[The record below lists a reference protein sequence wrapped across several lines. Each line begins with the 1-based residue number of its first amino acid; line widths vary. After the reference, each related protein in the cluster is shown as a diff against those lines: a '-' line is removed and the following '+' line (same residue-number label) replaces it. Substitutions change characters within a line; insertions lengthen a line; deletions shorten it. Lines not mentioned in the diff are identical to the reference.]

1 MKDNRDLRVVA
12 GKLLNYKKVSII
24 ISIIILLYLL
34 NSINQPLFHTIVEF
48 FAILIFGGIFI
59 IGWNSRKYRQDSF
72 FLILG
77 ISSLFIAYFDFLH
90 TISYPGLSVI
100 PGSTLNMSVQF
111 WIIARYLQAASI
123 LLAFIMMNKQ
133 INPSIM
139 LGGFFGITLSLSL
152 LIFFGMFPITYIE
165 GMGLTPFKVI
175 SEYLICGLIAI
186 AILMV
191 YLRREVIDSYIS
203 ILITVSFVVLIF
215 SEINFT
221 LYFDR
226 LDFSVV
232 LGHILKIISSFFLY
246 LAIFENGIV
255 NPFDTLFKQLKT
267 HEKNLEEKNKSLK
280 EFNRILY
287 EEIKTRRKIEKKLK
301 HERNNMINI
310 MDSITDKLYV
320 VDKNYDIQYA
330 NPSLI
335 NKYGPVEN
343 KKCYEYLFDMETPCN
358 HCHLHEVIE
367 GKTYTYEINE
377 NNTISHYTEKR
388 FTSSDGKICSMVI
401 KKDITNVKQAE
412 EKLKHFISMLSH
424 ELRTPITVIEQSLSN
439 IISLRNELDK
449 NDMQNLKNIT
459 LKNVRILEELIEDL
473 TIISKLEEKRYTLEK
488 KSVNAKHILEETLES
503 LTSKRKRKNL
513 TFNVEIDEEIALF
526 CDPIKIKQ
534 VFRILTD
541 NAIKYSKNGE
551 IIKIKAENNYIAN
564 NGYKRQM
571 GVLFKFEDNGIGIPE
586 HETPYVFNR
595 FYRTSISK
603 NIEGIGL
610 GLSIAKDLVNLH
622 DGFINVKSNLGKGSI
637 FSVFIPNNE
646 TN

>member
-1 MKDNRDLRVVA
+1 MQDNRDWRVVA

-24 ISIIILLYLL
+24 FSIVILLYIL
-34 NSINQPLFHTIVEF
+34 NYINQPLFHIIVEF

-77 ISSLFIAYFDFLH
+77 ISSLFIAYLDFLH

-111 WIIARYLQAASI
+111 WIVARYLQAASI
-123 LLAFIMMNKQ
+123 LFAFIMMNKQ
-133 INPSIM
+133 INPTVM
-139 LGGFFGITLSLSL
+139 LGGFFGLSVGLSL
-152 LIFFGMFPITYIE
+152 LIFIGMFPITYIE
-165 GMGLTPFKVI
+165 GVGLTPFKVI

-186 AILMV
+186 SILMV
-191 YLRREVIDSYIS
+191 YLRREAIDYYIS
-203 ILITVSFVVLIF
+203 ILITVSFVFLIF

-246 LAIFENGIV
+246 LAIFENGIA
-255 NPFDTLFKQLKT
+255 NPFDTLFKKLKT
-267 HEKNLEEKNKSLK
+267 HEKDLEDKNKSLE

-310 MDSITDKLYV
+310 METITDKLYV
-320 VDKNYDIQYA
+320 VDKNYEIQYA
-330 NPSLI
+330 NPSLV
-335 NKYGPVEN
+335 NEYGPVEN
-343 KKCYEYLFDMETPCN
+343 KKCYQYLFDMENPCK
-358 HCHLHEVIE
+358 HCHLHKVID
-367 GKTYTYEINE
+367 GKTYIYEINQ
-377 NNTISHYTEKR
+377 NKRIDHYSEKQ

-401 KKDITNVKQAE
+401 KKDITSVKKAE
-412 EKLKHFISMLSH
+412 EKLKQFISMLSH

-439 IISLRNELDK
+439 IISLEKELNK
-449 NDMQNLKNIT
+449 NDMQNLKKIT
-459 LKNVRILEELIEDL
+459 LKNARILEELIEDL
-473 TIISKLEEKRYTLEK
+473 TIISKLEEQRYTLEK
-488 KSVNAKHILEETLES
+488 RRVNASLLLEEVLGTLES
-503 LTSKRKRKNL
+503 KRKGKNL
-513 TFNVEIDEEIALF
+513 TFDVEIEEEIALF

-551 IIKIKAENNYIAN
+551 VIKIKAENNYTSN
-564 NGYKRQM
+564 NGSKRQI

-586 HETPYVFNR
+586 HETPYIFNR
-595 FYRTSISK
+595 FYRSSISK

-610 GLSIAKDLVNLH
+610 GLSIAKDLINLH
-622 DGFINVKSNLGKGSI
+622 DGFINVESDLGKGSI
-637 FSVFIPNNE
+637 FSVFLPK
-646 TN
+646 